1 MKKYKVIITP
11 RSFGSVND
19 EPIKLLEE
27 NGFEVVRL
35 RGDSETIAQG
45 LNEEI
50 ADADAIIAGLDDYNE
65 ALLSKAKKLKIISR
79 YGVGYNNVDLEAAK
93 RQDITVTITPGANDD
108 SVADLTM
115 ALMLAAARHVSY
127 SDRLLRSKEE
137 KRPTGM
143 EMWNKTL
150 GVIGTGRIGKGVIK
164 RAQGFNMD
172 VLAFD
177 LYQDHDFANEYKVQ
191 YTDLDVL
198 LRKSDFITIHTPL
211 TEGTRNLISTDEF
224 KIMKEHAVIVNT
236 ARGGIID
243 EDALYKAL
251 VNGEI
256 GAAAMDAM
264 LFEPP
269 HESPLLTLDNFT
281 ATSHLGATTYDAIH
295 KMSMMAVQNVLDVVN
310 NGHSDYKVG

>member
-108 SVADLTM
+108 SVCRLDL
-115 ALMLAAARHVSY
+115 ALICWLQQGMF
-127 SDRLLRSKEE
+127 
-137 KRPTGM
+137 PTQ
-143 EMWNKTL
+143 
-150 GVIGTGRIGKGVIK
+150 IGC
-164 RAQGFNMD
+164 
-172 VLAFD
+172 
-177 LYQDHDFANEYKVQ
+177 
-191 YTDLDVL
+191 
-198 LRKSDFITIHTPL
+198 
-211 TEGTRNLISTDEF
+211 
-224 KIMKEHAVIVNT
+224 
-236 ARGGIID
+236 
-243 EDALYKAL
+243 
-251 VNGEI
+251 
-256 GAAAMDAM
+256 
-264 LFEPP
+264 
-269 HESPLLTLDNFT
+269 
-281 ATSHLGATTYDAIH
+281 
-295 KMSMMAVQNVLDVVN
+295 
-310 NGHSDYKVG
+310 